1 MNFFFLIPSSTIRT
15 SNPKKIKSVVGG
27 QERVDVLSRIMLN
40 LYRWKD
46 RYNAKLVAVFYLSH
60 PEENLT
66 YTIPLDCI
74 SSPIDNELEATK
86 FMVNLLNSPDELGI
100 NVEKQNFST
109 LLSSLFSDC
118 NFFYLTSSG
127 KDIVQLDKDSIQANN
142 LCFILGSQMDLTD
155 VQEKILGKFNPTLI
169 SVGDR
174 EYLAS
179 HVVSIIN
186 HHLFALFN
194 NQEDY

>member
-1 MNFFFLIPSSTIRT
+1 MNFFFLISSSTIRT
-15 SNPKKIKSVVGG
+15 STLKKIKTVVSG
-27 QERVDVLSRIMLN
+27 QERVDVFSRILLN
-40 LYRWKD
+40 LYRWKN
-46 RYNAKLVAVFYLSH
+46 RYDAKFVVVFYLSH

-66 YTIPLDCI
+66 ITIPLDLI
-74 SSPIDNELEATK
+74 SSPIENELEATK
-86 FMVNLLNSPDELGI
+86 FMVNLLNSADELGI
-100 NVEKQNFST
+100 NIEKQDFSS
-109 LLSSLFSDC
+109 LLSSLASGC

-127 KDIVQLDKDSIQANN
+127 KDISQLDEDSIKSNN

-155 VQEKILGKFNPTLI
+155 SQEETLSTFDPTLI

-186 HHLFALFN
+186 HYLYTIFK
-194 NQEDY
+194 